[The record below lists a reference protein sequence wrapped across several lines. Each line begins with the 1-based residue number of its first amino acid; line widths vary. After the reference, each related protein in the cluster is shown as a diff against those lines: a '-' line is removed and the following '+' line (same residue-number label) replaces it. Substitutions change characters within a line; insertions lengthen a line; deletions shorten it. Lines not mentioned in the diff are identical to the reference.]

1 MTYHCYILLYFLV
14 ATDWSKCIK
23 KRATEI
29 LEEIRNNRRITTNEA
44 KDIYDQE
51 RRTLARRWG
60 LLNHSST
67 TTITPKAD
75 DIAPG
80 NVFFY
85 QEE

>member
-67 TTITPKAD
+67 NSVTPKVD
-75 DIAPG
+75 DVAPG